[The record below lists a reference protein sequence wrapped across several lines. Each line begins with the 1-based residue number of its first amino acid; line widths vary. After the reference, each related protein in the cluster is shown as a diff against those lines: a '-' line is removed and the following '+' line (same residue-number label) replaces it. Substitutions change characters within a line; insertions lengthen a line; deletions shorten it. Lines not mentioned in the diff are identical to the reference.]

1 MRKPFTSTLLLAA
14 GALGLASVAG
24 SAGAVTLDATGTT
37 FRFGYDGQTVTDS
50 DDLGYGGYPEGTS
63 LRYDEVATIDGT
75 VIDAVVTFVDGTDLF
90 SYDAGE
96 ADRLER
102 IDDTFPDDE
111 EDPFIE
117 LALGGNAQGG
127 FAIAEMS
134 VEFFE
139 GGTNTPVTLSNLPM
153 NVYDIDNLQWV
164 EVDGAAGYSVSTNTH
179 LTVTNPSSGTYRFT
193 SPDESTDND
202 DGTSYTVGRGK
213 VIFNATSEVTFR
225 VAIPNEI
232 EPGGS
237 FDVDF
242 SNGLPWTDQFGGG
255 ENTTNLPET
264 GMAVG
269 ILAGLSVAM
278 IAAGA
283 ALGARRRLRA

>member
-1 MRKPFTSTLLLAA
+1 MRKSLTSTLLLAA

-37 FRFGYDGQTVTDS
+37 FRFGYDGQTVTDTA
-50 DDLGYGGYPEGTS
+50 DLDYGAFPEGTS
-63 LRYDEVATIDGT
+63 IRYDEVATIDGT
-75 VIDAVVTFVDGTDLF
+75 VIDAVVTFVNGTNLYSWF
-90 SYDAGE
+90 SNE
-96 ADRLER
+96 ADMLQR

-117 LALGGNAQGG
+117 LSVGGNEQGG

-139 GGTNTPVTLSNLPM
+139 GGTNTPVTISNLPM
-153 NVYDIDNLQWV
+153 NVYDIDSLQWV
-164 EVDGAAGYSVSTNTH
+164 EVEGAAGYSVSTNTH
-179 LTVTNPSSGTYRFT
+179 LTVTNPSAGTYRFT
-193 SPDESTDND
+193 SPDEETSGD
-202 DGTSYTVGRGK
+202 DGTAYTIGRGK
-213 VIFNATSEVTFR
+213 VILSATSEVTFR
-225 VAIPNEI
+225 VAVPNDVEA
-232 EPGGS
+232 GGS

-242 SNGLPWTDQFGGG
+242 SDGLPWTDQFGGG
-255 ENTTNLPET
+255 EDTTNLPET

-283 ALGARRRLRA
+283 ALGARRRIRA